1 MRRHIAPYN
10 DYASLRAPLTL
21 QAAGTFTPGAYS
33 SFHDCV
39 PSGEDLARDAFAAS
53 MAIDDWVSQNVPED
67 RAVVPIDFSQG
78 GLLAVHLLRM
88 HPERYRAVIN
98 LSGFLA
104 PAGVPG
110 TTPADDRLTDFE
122 IPVYFGYGKN
132 DAVIPKYE
140 LFAAAAWLE
149 EHTWLTTKS
158 YRGLDHA
165 VSLDEFS
172 DIRQWL
178 VSHDIAPGVL

>member
-1 MRRHIAPYN
+1 
-10 DYASLRAPLTL
+10 
-21 QAAGTFTPGAYS
+21 
-33 SFHDCV
+33 
-39 PSGEDLARDAFAAS
+39 
-53 MAIDDWVSQNVPED
+53 
-67 RAVVPIDFSQG
+67 
-78 GLLAVHLLRM
+78 M

-98 LSGFLA
+98 LSGLPRA
-104 PAGVPG
+104 RRRRPDA
-110 TTPADDRLTDFE
+110 PADDRLADFE

-178 VSHDIAPGVL
+178 VLHDIASGVL

>member
-1 MRRHIAPYN
+1 
-10 DYASLRAPLTL
+10 
-21 QAAGTFTPGAYS
+21 
-33 SFHDCV
+33 
-39 PSGEDLARDAFAAS
+39 
-53 MAIDDWVSQNVPED
+53 
-67 RAVVPIDFSQG
+67 
-78 GLLAVHLLRM
+78 M
-88 HPERYRAVIN
+88 HPKRYRAVIN

-110 TTPADDRLTDFE
+110 TAPADDRLADFE

-178 VSHDIAPGVL
+178 VLHDIASGVL